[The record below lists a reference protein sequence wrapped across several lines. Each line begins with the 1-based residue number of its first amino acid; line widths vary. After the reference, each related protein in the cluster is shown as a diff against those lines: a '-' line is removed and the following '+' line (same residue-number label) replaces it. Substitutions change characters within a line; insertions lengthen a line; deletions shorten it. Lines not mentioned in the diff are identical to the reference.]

1 MKKILLLLLM
11 SLFIGINTVQAE
23 SSVAQETNN
32 LLNSLKDAIVNDI
45 SNTVNSTVNNAKL
58 TKYKNKLEEKKEE
71 LKKLQDS
78 STFFLIKTFKR
89 IKLNQDISE
98 LEVKIAELEAQK

>member
-32 LLNSLKDAIVNDI
+32 LLNSLKAIYM
-45 SNTVNSTVNNAKL
+45 SL
-58 TKYKNKLEEKKEE
+58 
-71 LKKLQDS
+71 
-78 STFFLIKTFKR
+78 
-89 IKLNQDISE
+89 
-98 LEVKIAELEAQK
+98 